1 MHCKYHSFNVFY
13 LFLLAAEVITWPE
26 NGKRRR
32 TYKKASANIGH
43 WEMDTVVSGK
53 ESKAR
58 LLVLSERA
66 SRKEIIIKMPDGTT
80 QNVVLAL
87 DWLERRYGA
96 EFKKVFQTITVD
108 NGSEFADVEGMEGSY
123 KTRRAVNHNLLL
135 SPLYRLRTG
144 NQ

>member
-53 ESKAR
+53 ESRAR

-87 DWLERRYGA
+87 DFLKKEIKAA
-96 EFKKVFQTITVD
+96 ETRLNNYPREILRFKSADIVFNEWRQSVI
-108 NGSEFADVEGMEGSY
+108 
-123 KTRRAVNHNLLL
+123 
-135 SPLYRLRTG
+135 
-144 NQ
+144 